1 MDRICRCRH
10 LRAAAAAVEIWLPA
24 EWEGSTD
31 CCCYKSGSRYIWST
45 QSQSALRLSLSLS
58 LSPALTSESTDR
70 PVQQSAVDTQITSK
84 QITTMGGRH
93 VILLYLSV
101 AVLHALPVDVQNP
114 QQQQKQQQQQTLPAV
129 TSVHRLPAAEGIEF
143 PNTGFIPG
151 DLTEQLSVDGFFS
164 LWFVFLDDDVFT
176 SGNII
181 TPYGKISR
189 VLNLFDWP
197 ADKEFTILAPSNNAP
212 MRPSPTAA
220 DKERVRQL
228 LLSHII
234 LGRAVNV
241 SSLDLSSATNAKK
254 SLSLATLGGRQVHL
268 KQTKGI
274 QTARLLSHYAFH

>member
-1 MDRICRCRH
+1 M
-10 LRAAAAAVEIWLPA
+10 
-24 EWEGSTD
+24 
-31 CCCYKSGSRYIWST
+31 
-45 QSQSALRLSLSLS
+45 
-58 LSPALTSESTDR
+58 
-70 PVQQSAVDTQITSK
+70 DTQITSK

-114 QQQQKQQQQQTLPAV
+114 QQQQQQQQTLPAV